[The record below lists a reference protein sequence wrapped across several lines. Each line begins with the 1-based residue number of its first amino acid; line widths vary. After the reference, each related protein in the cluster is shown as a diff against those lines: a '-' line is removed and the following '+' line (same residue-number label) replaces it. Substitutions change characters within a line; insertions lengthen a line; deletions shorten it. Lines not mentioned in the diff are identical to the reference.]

1 VTIPQA
7 PAVSGYCVSRIVGHG
22 QNITERRAGVLMRT
36 TIYGHLRALVIA
48 ASCFGLGAHGVYAQ
62 SAALAVKA
70 QQAYMIDAETGT
82 VLLAINENTQ
92 FPPASL
98 AKLMTVEVVMTALSK
113 GQVSADTSYPVSE
126 YAWRTGGAP
135 SRTSTMFAALKSSV
149 SINDLLTGI
158 IVQNAND
165 GCIVIAEGMAG
176 SDPAFA
182 KRMTDRAKELG
193 LTGSSFAN
201 STGLP
206 DLPSKTT
213 ARDMVFL
220 AKHIHENFGD
230 RYSLFSKPDFE
241 WNRIFQRNKNSL
253 LALGNGVDGLG
264 LGFAEGHGFSAVV
277 SAERDGRRIYLT
289 LAGMEDDKARQ
300 EEAKRVVEW
309 GLTSFEKRSLFQK
322 NETVGNVS
330 VYGGAVSSIDLAVHE
345 PVNVLVPIN
354 NPDRLSGRIVY
365 NWPLNAPLEA
375 DHNAAT
381 LKIFSGEKLLREVPL
396 YTTAPVEK
404 GTLTQNATGAL
415 KELLFFWL

>member
-1 VTIPQA
+1 MRDIFNRYIRTLF
-7 PAVSGYCVSRIVGHG
+7 VS
-22 QNITERRAGVLMRT
+22 A
-36 TIYGHLRALVIA
+36 ALFG
-48 ASCFGLGAHGVYAQ
+48 ASACTVQAQ
-62 SAALAVKA
+62 SGSLAVKA

-92 FPPASL
+92 FAPASL
-98 AKLMTVEVVMTALSK
+98 AKLMTVDVVMDALVK
-113 GQVSADTSYPVSE
+113 GQVSADTAYPVSE

-135 SRTSTMFAALKSSV
+135 SRASTMFAALKSSV

-165 GCIVIAEGMAG
+165 GCLVIAEGMAG
-176 SDPAFA
+176 SDEAFA
-182 KRMTDRAKELG
+182 KRMTERAGALG

-206 DLPSKTT
+206 DKISKTT
-213 ARDMVFL
+213 ARDMVVL
-220 AKHIHENFGD
+220 AKHIHDSYSD
-230 RYSLFSKPDFE
+230 RYALFGKPDFE

-253 LALGNGVDGLG
+253 LGNGIDGLG

-289 LAGMEDDKARQ
+289 LAGMPDDKTRQ
-300 EEAKRVVEW
+300 EEARRVVEW
-309 GLTSFEKRSLFQK
+309 GLTAFQKRNLFQK
-322 NETVGNVS
+322 DETVGNIG
-330 VYGGAVSSIDLAVHE
+330 VYGGATSAVDLTVHE
-345 PVNVLVPIN
+345 PVSVLVPLD

-375 DHNAAT
+375 GHNAAT
-381 LKIFSGEKLLREVPL
+381 LKIYSGEKLLREVPL
-396 YTTAPVEK
+396 YTTAAVAE
-404 GTLTQNATGAL
+404 GSLTQNAAGAL